1 MLAIIPARGGSKRLP
16 RKNIADFHG
25 KPLIAWTIEAAQKSN
40 CFSEIVVSTDDE
52 EIAAVAAK
60 CWAKVE
66 RRPADL
72 ATDESR
78 VVDVCLSMLS
88 ARNCTQFACLYATS
102 PLRTGADISGVVGL
116 LKPFRCDF
124 AMAVAPF
131 ECSPHQALKEDDGYL
146 SPMWPELIEK
156 RHNEIPRLYVDN
168 GSTYAATVEAFR
180 QHKTFYGP
188 NLRGWVMPRE
198 RSVDIDT
205 QLDLDYARFLG
216 AER

>member
-25 KPLIAWTIEAAQKSN
+25 KPLIQWTIEAAQKSG
-40 CFSEIVVSTDDE
+40 CFSEIIVSTDDE

-66 RRPADL
+66 RRPERL
-72 ATDESR
+72 ATDDAR
-78 VVDVCLSMLS
+78 VVDVCLEVLG
-88 ARNCTQFACLYATS
+88 RRITEVFACLYATS
-102 PLRTGADISGVVGL
+102 PLRTAEDISGTVAL
-116 LKPFRCDF
+116 IRAFRCDF
-124 AMAVAPF
+124 AMAVTPF
-131 ECSPHQALKEDDGYL
+131 ESSPHQALKDNDGYL
-146 SPMWPELIEK
+146 EPMWPELIEK
-156 RHNEIPRLYVDN
+156 RHSEIPKLFVDN

-188 NLRGWVMPRE
+188 NLKGYVMPRE

-205 QLDLDYARFLG
+205 QLDLDIARFLG
-216 AER
+216 ER

>member
-1 MLAIIPARGGSKRLP
+1 MLAIIPARGGSKRLK
-16 RKNIADFHG
+16 RKNILDFNG
-25 KPLIAWTIEAAQKSN
+25 KPLLAWTIEAAQKSG
-40 CFSEIVVSTDDE
+40 CFDEIIVSTDDE

-60 CWAKVE
+60 YWVKVE
-66 RRPADL
+66 RRPPGL
-72 ATDESR
+72 ATDQAR
-78 VVDVCLSMLS
+78 VTEVCEEIIN
-88 ARNCTQFACLYATS
+88 RRETQAFSCLYATA
-102 PLRTGADISGVVGL
+102 PLRAADDIRGVVAL
-116 LKPFRCDF
+116 VRPFRCDF
-124 AMAVAPF
+124 AMAVTPF
-131 ECSPHQALKEDDGYL
+131 EASPHQALKEDDGYL
-146 SPMWPELIEK
+146 TPMWPELIEK

-216 AER
+216 ER

>member
-1 MLAIIPARGGSKRLP
+1 
-16 RKNIADFHG
+16 
-25 KPLIAWTIEAAQKSN
+25 
-40 CFSEIVVSTDDE
+40 
-52 EIAAVAAK
+52 
-60 CWAKVE
+60 
-66 RRPADL
+66 
-72 ATDESR
+72 
-78 VVDVCLSMLS
+78 
-88 ARNCTQFACLYATS
+88 
-102 PLRTGADISGVVGL
+102 
-116 LKPFRCDF
+116 
-124 AMAVAPF
+124 MAVTPF

-146 SPMWPELIEK
+146 TPMWPELIEK

-216 AER
+216 ER